1 MSLVIVESPGK
12 CKTIQGYLGH
22 GWRVMASMGHL
33 RALVPS
39 LDSVGITKQFEPT
52 YEWIKEKA
60 ATIKALKEAAK
71 EATEIYVAADDDREG
86 EFIAYSVCLLLKL
99 NPKTVKRA
107 VFHEITE
114 AAIQHAIHH
123 PRHMDMDRV
132 HAQQARSMLDMMI
145 GFTISPLLWKYVA
158 PSLSAGRCQTPALR
172 LVVEREDAIQSF
184 QATSSWKLTATMRLA
199 SSSSPSFGITMDDE
213 LEDEES
219 AQNYLELVH
228 ATPTAT
234 VLQTSTK
241 PWTESAPD
249 PLMTSTLQQ
258 QASALFHMNPQSTM
272 RIAQSL
278 YEAGHITYM
287 RTDQAVLS
295 EDVKREAREWVT
307 THVGPH
313 YVSGDTSFPHT
324 PVETQASP
332 HPSLVETLHPHTPLS
347 GDTSFPHTP
356 LPWRESVAAGDL
368 KPPSASGGLKGAAVP
383 AQQAHEAIRPTHIT
397 TLQAGKDAQEQKIYR
412 LIWQRTIQSVMSSAR
427 GETDHMTCQIDD
439 EFRWSTSWRRTI
451 HEGWKRIGQVANL
464 DDQEEEKEVPR
475 HSLVPGDRLEWT
487 TMKAEPKETK
497 AQGRYTEAQLVRAL
511 ETHGIGRPS
520 TFASLLSVIQEKK
533 YVECVDLP
541 PRPVPVKE
549 WSIVPHQWPPTVTA
563 LVKQAGAEKKKMVP
577 TPLGRAALHFLL
589 THVEDLF
596 AYAFTAHM
604 ERRLD
609 AIAEG
614 TERGATLLADIWR
627 SYQDRYEG
635 LLQGPKGIQGAQG
648 QQGAQV
654 AQGPSGQSQ
663 DHVKRRTFSG
673 GLLAVQTKKGP
684 LLLKEDKAGTVF
696 YGWPKKATWDSL
708 TDEEAH
714 AFVKSH
720 VEEHTNTLGEWKGT
734 PLIRKK
740 GKFGEYV
747 QWGTI
752 SVSLVQ
758 GESLEALQARLEAK
772 EAGGVLATFAS
783 YVIRNGPYGP
793 YIIKTSVQKKQ
804 FVSLPKGVDPAALTE
819 KEVAALYQLG
829 LQSKKKRPS

>member
-1 MSLVIVESPGK
+1 
-12 CKTIQGYLGH
+12 
-22 GWRVMASMGHL
+22 MGHL
-33 RALVPS
+33 RALVPA
-39 LDSVGITKQFEPT
+39 LDSVGITREFEPT
-52 YEWIKEKA
+52 YEWIKEKST
-60 ATIKALKEAAK
+60 TIKALKEAAK
-71 EATEIYVAADDDREG
+71 DATEIYVAADDDREG

-123 PRHMDMDRV
+123 PRHMDMNRV
-132 HAQQARSMLDMMI
+132 HAQQARAMLDMMI
-145 GFTISPLLWKYVA
+145 GFTMSPLLWKYVA

-184 QATSSWKLTATMRLA
+184 QASSSWKLTAMMRPLA
-199 SSSSPSFGITMDDE
+199 SSSASCFGMTMDDE

-228 ATPTAT
+228 ATPHAT
-234 VLQTSTK
+234 VLHTATK

-295 EDVKREAREWVT
+295 EDVKQEAREWVT
-307 THVGPH
+307 TNVGPT
-313 YVSGDTSFPHT
+313 Y
-324 PVETQASP
+324 
-332 HPSLVETLHPHTPLS
+332 LS

-356 LPWRESVAAGDL
+356 LPWKESVAAGDL
-368 KPPSASGGLKGAAVP
+368 KVSSAGLKAASGGAKREGCGQSSLAEAASLVDTPAKGGQCVS
-383 AQQAHEAIRPTHIT
+383 AHEAIRPTHIT

-412 LIWQRTIQSVMSSAR
+412 LIWQRTVQSVMSSAR
-427 GETDHMTCQIDD
+427 GETDHMTCRIDE

-464 DDQEEEKEVPR
+464 DEEDEKAKEEKDTPR
-475 HSLVPGDRLEWT
+475 LVPGDRLEWT
-487 TMKAEPKETK
+487 MMKAEPKETK

-520 TFASLLSVIQEKK
+520 TFASLLSIIQEKK

-549 WSIVPHQWPPTVTA
+549 WSLVPHQWPPTVTA
-563 LVKQAGAEKKKMVP
+563 LVRQVGAEKKKMVP
-577 TPLGRAALHFLL
+577 TPLGRAVLHFLL
-589 THVEDLF
+589 THMEDLF
-596 AYAFTAHM
+596 AYAFTARM

-614 TERGATLLADIWR
+614 TEEVAMLLADTWR

-635 LLQGPKGIQGAQG
+635 LLQGQQGSLG
-648 QQGAQV
+648 QQGPLGQ
-654 AQGPSGQSQ
+654 QQGQSE
-663 DHVKRRTFSG
+663 KRRTFSE

-684 LLLKEDKAGTVF
+684 LLLKEGTKGDTVF

-720 VEEHTNTLGEWKGT
+720 QEEKIGEELGEWKGT
-734 PLIRKK
+734 PMIRKK

-747 QWGTI
+747 QWGTV

-772 EAGGVLATFAS
+772 EAGGSAVLATFAS

-793 YIIKTSVQKKQ
+793 YIMKTSVQKKQ
-804 FVSLPKGVDPAALTE
+804 YVSLPKGVDPAALTE